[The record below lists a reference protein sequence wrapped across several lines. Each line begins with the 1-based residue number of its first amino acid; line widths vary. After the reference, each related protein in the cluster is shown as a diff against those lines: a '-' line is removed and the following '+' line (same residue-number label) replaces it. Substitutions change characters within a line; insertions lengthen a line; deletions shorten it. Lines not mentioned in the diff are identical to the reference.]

1 MKQVIIS
8 AVCVSAILSVLAI
21 QSVVDG
27 KALYIQELEDA
38 LSVSVSQTMKE
49 VMEQESFGIENRNEF
64 VAAFLQALVMRT
76 NSDVDMTVY
85 VISADIERGLLDIEV
100 KERFN
105 FLNMGEQEIS
115 LRRTVIFERA
125 PLVSLENSGP
135 Q

>member
-21 QSVVDG
+21 QSVIDG
-27 KALYIQELEDA
+27 KASYEQELEDA

-64 VAAFLQALVMRT
+64 IAAFLQALVMRT
-76 NSDVDMTVY
+76 NSDVDMTVC
-85 VISADIERGLLDIEV
+85 VISADIERGLLDVEI

-115 LRRTVIFERA
+115 LRRTVIFQRDSQMT
-125 PLVSLENSGP
+125 LS
-135 Q
+135 

>member
-21 QSVVDG
+21 QSVIDG
-27 KALYIQELEDA
+27 KASYVQELEDS

-64 VAAFLQALVMRT
+64 IAAFLQALVMRT
-76 NSDVDMTVY
+76 NSDVDMTVC
-85 VISADIERGLLDIEV
+85 VISADIERGLLDVEI
-100 KERFN
+100 KERVN

-115 LRRTVIFERA
+115 LRRTVIFQRDSQTM
-125 PLVSLENSGP
+125 LS
-135 Q
+135 

>member
-1 MKQVIIS
+1 MKQVVIS

-21 QSVVDG
+21 QSVIDG
-27 KALYIQELEDA
+27 RASYTQELEDA

-76 NSDVDMTVY
+76 NSDVDMTVC
-85 VISADIERGLLDIEV
+85 VISADLERGLLDIEV

-105 FLNMGEQEIS
+105 FLNMGEQEIA
-115 LRRTVIFERA
+115 LRRTVIFENDA
-125 PLVSLENSGP
+125 VI
-135 Q
+135 

>member
-27 KALYIQELEDA
+27 KASYIQELEDA

>member
-27 KALYIQELEDA
+27 KASYIQELEDA

-64 VAAFLQALVMRT
+64 VAAFLQALVIRT

>member
-21 QSVVDG
+21 QSVIDG
-27 KALYIQELEDA
+27 KASYVQELEDA

-64 VAAFLQALVMRT
+64 IAAFLQALVMRT
-76 NSDVDMTVY
+76 NSDVDMTVC
-85 VISADIERGLLDIEV
+85 VISADIERGLLDVEV

-115 LRRTVIFERA
+115 LRRTVIFQRDSQTT
-125 PLVSLENSGP
+125 LS
-135 Q
+135 

>member
-21 QSVVDG
+21 QSVIDG
-27 KALYIQELEDA
+27 KASYVQELEDA

-64 VAAFLQALVMRT
+64 IAAFLQALVMRT
-76 NSDVDMTVY
+76 NSDVDMTVC
-85 VISADIERGLLDIEV
+85 VISADIERGLLDVEI
-100 KERFN
+100 KERFK

-115 LRRTVIFERA
+115 LRRTVIFQRDRDSQMT
-125 PLVSLENSGP
+125 LS
-135 Q
+135 